1 MRFRRSPGRP
11 PRTHSLPVSSRHD
24 RLDST
29 LSGIPRRPLS
39 LSGRDGGREPPSAA
53 STRHPPA
60 VEARP
65 SSPYFVG
72 PSPLGLRPA
81 ALPRMAAEAGHHQA
95 RDRDRVASPGVSTL
109 LEEEVAGWATES
121 ACHSGEH
128 ELWSLGAIAPGN
140 SHCALTQS
148 DISAVLDAGLIDEEP
163 WRVFRPGAE
172 SCPDQLVEEE
182 WSFPKKNPR
191 TKGNILP
198 LSFWPAYFLGL
209 QPGWLHA
216 QGFLPSAQ
224 EVEQYFFPFT
234 STVASLQEQAPLLH
248 PAFASFSI
256 AAISTSMRR
265 SVSRIYSHG
274 ACHGGGSAIV
284 NAL

>member
-1 MRFRRSPGRP
+1 MLGLIRLFLGSLVALFRPRAALVAENLALRHQLGILLRSRP
-11 PRTHSLPVSSRHD
+11 ARLPLTSWG
-24 RLDST
+24 T
-29 LSGIPRRPLS
+29 EPSGPSPFS
-39 LSGRDGGREPPSAA
+39 ASPDGGRGW
-53 STRHPPA
+53 R
-60 VEARP
+60 
-65 SSPYFVG
+65 
-72 PSPLGLRPA
+72 
-81 ALPRMAAEAGHHQA
+81 HHQA
-95 RDRDRVASPGVSTL
+95 RDRHRVASPGVSTL

-128 ELWSLGAIAPGN
+128 ELWSLGAVASGN

-148 DISAVLDAGLIDEEP
+148 DISAVLDTGLIDEEP

-191 TKGNILP
+191 TKGNVLP
-198 LSFWPAYFLGL
+198 LSFWPAYSLGL

-234 STVASLQEQAPLLH
+234 STVASLQEQAPQIGRAH
-248 PAFASFSI
+248 
-256 AAISTSMRR
+256 
-265 SVSRIYSHG
+265 V
-274 ACHGGGSAIV
+274 
-284 NAL
+284 